1 VAADDAW
8 AALAGKSVA
17 EARAASVDLLRAAG
31 ALVGEPTPITHPVK
45 FYEKGS
51 QPLEIT
57 TSRQWFI
64 RLLEHRDAL
73 LALGGQLDWQPP
85 AMRVRYENW
94 VEGLNSDWLI
104 SRQRFFGVPVPLW
117 YPVDADGRVDF
128 QRPLSPD
135 KDVLPVDPSTDTPPG
150 YEPGQRGQPGGFVG
164 DPDVMDTW
172 ATSSLTPQI
181 AGGWGRDPDL
191 FERVFPMDLRP
202 QSHEIIR
209 TWLFYTVVRSK
220 FEHDQLPWSTVAI
233 SGWILDPDRKKMS
246 KSKGNVVT
254 PMALL
259 ERYGSDAIRYW
270 AARVRPGTDSVLD
283 EGQIR
288 VGRRLAIKLLNVSRF
303 VLSHAEE
310 ARNGDDRFEPVD
322 AAMLSTLERVV
333 AETTSSLERYD
344 YARALDA
351 GERFFWTFCDD
362 YVELVK
368 NRAYG
373 ASGEAGAI
381 SARRSLRLAL
391 AVLVRLFAPFLPF
404 VSEEVWSWWQAG
416 SVHRAPW
423 PTVPLAA
430 TPDGS
435 LAFETAAAVLAAVRK
450 TKSEAKCSMRAP
462 VARLVV
468 ADRPERLT
476 ALRLAEDDLKLAGA
490 VAMVE
495 YAEAPSL
502 RVSVELDGVAPAT

>member
-1 VAADDAW
+1 
-8 AALAGKSVA
+8 
-17 EARAASVDLLRAAG
+17 
-31 ALVGEPTPITHPVK
+31 
-45 FYEKGS
+45 
-51 QPLEIT
+51 
-57 TSRQWFI
+57 
-64 RLLEHRDAL
+64 
-73 LALGGQLDWQPP
+73 
-85 AMRVRYENW
+85 
-94 VEGLNSDWLI
+94 
-104 SRQRFFGVPVPLW
+104 
-117 YPVDADGRVDF
+117 
-128 QRPLSPD
+128 
-135 KDVLPVDPSTDTPPG
+135 
-150 YEPGQRGQPGGFVG
+150 
-164 DPDVMDTW
+164 
-172 ATSSLTPQI
+172 
-181 AGGWGRDPDL
+181 
-191 FERVFPMDLRP
+191 
-202 QSHEIIR
+202 
-209 TWLFYTVVRSK
+209 
-220 FEHDQLPWSTVAI
+220 
-233 SGWILDPDRKKMS
+233 
-246 KSKGNVVT
+246 
-254 PMALL
+254 
-259 ERYGSDAIRYW
+259 
-270 AARVRPGTDSVLD
+270 VRPGTDSVLD

-490 VAMVE
+490 VALVE